1 MRIISIIQN
10 EFLLRKMK
18 LENELER
25 TINDKTSS
33 TDQVTEKSLDLV
45 SKLADANNSLETLE
59 LYLNKEVEKKSN

>member
-33 TDQVTEKSLDLV
+33 TDQVTKKSVDLV
-45 SKLADANNSLETLE
+45 SKLANTNNSLETLE

>member
-1 MRIISIIQN
+1 
-10 EFLLRKMK
+10 MK

-33 TDQVTEKSLDLV
+33 TDQVTKKSVDLV
-45 SKLADANNSLETLE
+45 SKLASTNNSLETLE

>member
-1 MRIISIIQN
+1 M
-10 EFLLRKMK
+10 LRKMK

>member
-1 MRIISIIQN
+1 
-10 EFLLRKMK
+10 MK